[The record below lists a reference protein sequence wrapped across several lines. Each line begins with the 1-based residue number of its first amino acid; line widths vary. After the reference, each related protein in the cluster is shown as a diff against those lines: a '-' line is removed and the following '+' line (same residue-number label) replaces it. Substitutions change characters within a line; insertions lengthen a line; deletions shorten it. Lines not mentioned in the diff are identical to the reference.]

1 MILREKRPIP
11 EGALSFFGW
20 LAWLEPKEE
29 SAGAA
34 TCF

>member
-34 TCF
+34 T